1 MPQGPRGG
9 PRPMASCSLSVTVE
23 VNAPDGEPSDML
35 ANNLTSRF
43 RRVEQVTITEET
55 EAIGDEVFDK
65 VIAEILFESNK
76 MQLISIED
84 IVTDIEDALGSERIA
99 VQVEAV

>member
-55 EAIGDEVFDK
+55 ETVGGELFHK
-65 VIAEILFESNK
+65 VIVDIMLSNNEI
-76 MQLISIED
+76 QLAIIED
-84 IVTDIEDALGSERIA
+84 IASDIEKALEEERIA
-99 VQVEAV
+99 VNVETI

>member
-23 VNAPDGEPSDML
+23 VNAPDSEPSEML

-55 EAIGDEVFDK
+55 ESIKDQVFEK
-65 VIAEILFESNK
+65 VVVDILFQSNE
-76 MQLISIED
+76 MQLVIIED
-84 IVTDIEDALGSERIA
+84 IVTDIEEALNKERIG
-99 VQVEAV
+99 VTVEAI